1 MVQVQVQVQ
10 VPAVESWLSTWM
22 GMRRRKTI
30 DSPDGCERT
39 KNLILCCCNALP
51 RRLLCNE
58 RCLVKHPI
66 GRFSFGL
73 HQWLFQDPQLV
84 LPAHRQH
91 RIHACLRQGVITSEA
106 PAVASYFV
114 VEHLAFSGST
124 ALVDGHLDNSALA
137 SCQLQRAAPAEHHV
151 HSAGRERSTGVQP
164 TPEPRCSNNP
174 RPRQSFDIG

>member
-1 MVQVQVQVQ
+1 MVQVRVQVQVQVQVQ
-10 VPAVESWLSTWM
+10 VPAVGSWLSTWM

-91 RIHACLRQGVITSEA
+91 RIHACLRQGMITSEA

-114 VEHLAFSGST
+114 VEHLAFSGQQCAGKLPATTCCSRRT
-124 ALVDGHLDNSALA
+124 
-137 SCQLQRAAPAEHHV
+137 SCTQCWP
-151 HSAGRERSTGVQP
+151 
-164 TPEPRCSNNP
+164 
-174 RPRQSFDIG
+174 